1 MYYVLSEEEM
11 KSYRLC
17 RAKIINTYNNRIKK
31 YKDNNKAEEIKQ
43 DKMIQEFGEIL
54 GVENIGIEYRGT

>member
-11 KSYRLC
+11 KIYRRC
-17 RAKIINTYNNRIKK
+17 RSKVINTYNNRIKK

-43 DKMIQEFGEIL
+43 DKIIQEFGEIL
-54 GVENIGIEYRGT
+54 GVENIGIEYQGA